1 MNVSFASLCTAMD
14 AAGVEV
20 RVVLAED
27 DEHVVRLLD
36 FHGVRSLDLPVE
48 RGFDAAALIA
58 CCSLALCPESPLARR
73 WPELVALARTA
84 VGPPGVGGSDRGRS
98 ERLS

>member
-1 MNVSFASLCTAMD
+1 MD

-20 RVVLAED
+20 RVVLTED
-27 DEHVVRLLD
+27 ERHVVRLLD
-36 FHGVRSLDLPVE
+36 FHRLRSLDLPVE
-48 RGFDAAALIA
+48 RGFDATALIA
-58 CCSLALCPESPLARR
+58 CCSLALCPASPVARR

-84 VGPPGVGGSDRGRS
+84 VGAPGVGGSDRGRP